1 MNTNHEIEHMDITNK
16 TVLVLGGWG
25 LVGSTVNRKIMDHKP
40 KQIIVTS
47 LKKEEAEEAVR
58 DLQKEYPKAGKNFFI
73 PWWGNIF
80 VRNDF
85 KDLPRGEILG
95 DEKRRLE
102 MISDIID
109 DLKDDLFYRST
120 IYHLFKKH
128 KPDIVIDCINS
139 ATAIAYQ
146 DIFQSSRNVVQNI
159 TKARE
164 SGDPEPLIEASERLL
179 CTLYMPQLIRHIQIL
194 YRAFKEFNTKIYTK
208 IGTSGSGG
216 MGFNIPYTHSEERP
230 SQVLLGKTAVAGAHT
245 LLLFMLGRTPDSAII
260 KEIKPTA
267 AIAWKKIDYG
277 EIRKRGVPIK
287 LVDCPPDEAVPLEGN
302 LHLKGENYGKKLNGT
317 LKNVYIDTGE
327 NGTFS
332 LGEFEAISTPGQME
346 FVTPEEIADA
356 VIYEIRGGNTGY
368 DVINSLDNSVLP
380 PTYRAGYM
388 FEQAMVRLS
397 ELEKKHN
404 TQSVAFEIL
413 GPPRLS
419 KLLYEAHL
427 LRLVAGGMKSVVKK
441 SAKNLSS
448 EIESLIKK
456 DSDLRSAIISI
467 GLPILMPDGKT
478 ILRGNEIKIPP
489 FRGENELPINKENV
503 NSWAY
508 DGWVDLRV
516 PNFETWQ
523 KRFNI
528 IMDYVKQIPP
538 NDTSSRYLRNEQYWD
553 YFEKINPGKI
563 VGWIFTEEE
572 KGLRMKG

>member
-1 MNTNHEIEHMDITNK
+1 MDIKNK
-16 TVLVLGGWG
+16 TVLILGGWG
-25 LVGSTVNRKIMDHKP
+25 LVGSSVIRKLMHEKP
-40 KQIIVTS
+40 KQVIVTS
-47 LKKEEAEEAVR
+47 LRKQEAEEAVAELR
-58 DLQKEYPKAGKNFFI
+58 KEFPNAGKGFFV

-80 VRNDF
+80 VRNEY
-85 KDLPRGEILG
+85 KDLSREEILG
-95 DEKRRLE
+95 SEKRRLG

-109 DLKDDLFYRST
+109 DLKDDLFRRST
-120 IYHLFKKH
+120 IDHLFKKY

-146 DIFQSSRNVVQNI
+146 DIFQGSRNVVQNI
-159 TKARE
+159 EKARE
-164 SGDPEPLIEASERLL
+164 SGDPGPLIEASERLL

-194 YRAFKEFNTKIYTK
+194 YRAFKEYNTKIYMK

-245 LLLFMLGRTPDSAII
+245 LLLFILGRTPDSAII

-267 AIAWKKIDYG
+267 AIAWKRIDYG
-277 EIRKRGVPIK
+277 EISKRGNPIK
-287 LVDCPPDEAVPLEGN
+287 LVDCPPEKAVDLKGN
-302 LHLKGENYGKKLNGT
+302 LLIKGEEYGEKLNGI

-419 KLLYEAHL
+419 KLLFEAHL
-427 LRLVAGGMKSVVKK
+427 LRLVSGSMKSVVKT
-441 SAKNLSS
+441 SAKKLSAD
-448 EIESLIKK
+448 IDTLIRK
-456 DSDLRSAIISI
+456 DKDLRCSIISI
-467 GLPILMPDGKT
+467 GLPILLPDGKS

-489 FRGENELPINKENV
+489 FRGNNELPITKGNV
-503 NSWAY
+503 EAWTK

-516 PNFETWQ
+516 SNMEMWK
-523 KRFNI
+523 KRFKI

>member
-1 MNTNHEIEHMDITNK
+1 
-16 TVLVLGGWG
+16 
-25 LVGSTVNRKIMDHKP
+25 
-40 KQIIVTS
+40 
-47 LKKEEAEEAVR
+47 
-58 DLQKEYPKAGKNFFI
+58 
-73 PWWGNIF
+73 
-80 VRNDF
+80 
-85 KDLPRGEILG
+85 
-95 DEKRRLE
+95 
-102 MISDIID
+102 
-109 DLKDDLFYRST
+109 
-120 IYHLFKKH
+120 
-128 KPDIVIDCINS
+128 
-139 ATAIAYQ
+139 
-146 DIFQSSRNVVQNI
+146 
-159 TKARE
+159 
-164 SGDPEPLIEASERLL
+164 
-179 CTLYMPQLIRHIQIL
+179 MPQLIRHIQIL

>member
-1 MNTNHEIEHMDITNK
+1 MDIQNK

-25 LVGSTVNRKIMDHKP
+25 LVGSAIIRKIMEEKP
-40 KQIIVTS
+40 RRIVVTS
-47 LKKEEAEEAVR
+47 LTKSEAEEAVA
-58 DLQKEYPKAGKNFFI
+58 DLRKEFPKAPKNFFV

-80 VRNDF
+80 VRNEF
-85 KDLPRGEILG
+85 KDLPRQEILG
-95 DEKRRLE
+95 SDKNRLK
-102 MISDIID
+102 MIEDIVD
-109 DLKDDLFYRST
+109 DLRDDGYHRST
-120 IYHLFKKH
+120 IYHIIKKF

-146 DIFQSSRNVVQNI
+146 DIFQSSREVVRTI
-159 TKARE
+159 GKARE
-164 SGDPEPLIEASERLL
+164 TGDANPLIEASERLL
-179 CTLYMPQLIRHIQIL
+179 CTLYMPQLIRHIQLL
-194 YRAFKEFNTKIYTK
+194 YRALKEFETTIYLK

-245 LLLFMLGRTPDSAII
+245 LLLFIMGRTPEGAIT

-267 AIAWKKIDYG
+267 AIAWKKIGYG
-277 EIRKRGVPIK
+277 EIRKRGRAIK
-287 LVDCPPDEAVPLEGN
+287 LVDCPPDRAVR
-302 LHLKGENYGKKLNGT
+302 LKGTLKLKGDEYGISLNDT

-356 VIYEIRGGNTGY
+356 VIYEIRGGNTGH
-368 DVINSLDNSVLP
+368 DIINALDNSVLP

-397 ELEKKHN
+397 ELERKHK
-404 TQSVAFEIL
+404 TSSVAFEIL

-427 LRLVAGGMKSVVKK
+427 LRLTMSSMNAVVKASPRK
-441 SAKNLSS
+441 MSKA
-448 EIESLIKK
+448 IEEVIRT
-456 DSDLRSAIISI
+456 DDNLRSAIISI
-467 GLPILMPDGKT
+467 GLPILMPDGKQ

-489 FRGENELPINKENV
+489 FRGDNELPATKENIEM
-503 NSWAY
+503 WAK
-508 DGWVDLRV
+508 DGWVDLR
-516 PNFETWQ
+516 PSNMEFWKE
-523 KRFNI
+523 RFRI
-528 IMDYVKQIPP
+528 IMDDVAAIPA
-538 NDTSSRYLRNEQYWD
+538 NDTSSRYLRNADYWEH
-553 YFEKINPGKI
+553 FEKINPGKI

-572 KGLRMKG
+572 QGLRMKS

>member
-1 MNTNHEIEHMDITNK
+1 MDITNK

-25 LVGSTVNRKIMDHKP
+25 LVGSSVIRKIMHEKP
-40 KQIIVTS
+40 KQIVVTS
-47 LKKEEAEEAVR
+47 LYKHEADEAVAELR
-58 DLQKEYPKAGKNFFI
+58 KEFPKTGDNFFV

-80 VRNDF
+80 VRHEF
-85 KDLPRGEILG
+85 KDLAREDILG
-95 DEKRRLE
+95 DVKRRNA

-109 DLKDDLFYRST
+109 DLKDGLFRRST

-146 DIFQSSRNVVQNI
+146 DIFQSSRNVVQHI
-159 TKARE
+159 VKARA
-164 SGDPEPLIEASERLL
+164 SGDPGDLIEASERLI
-179 CTLYMPQLIRHIQIL
+179 CTLYMPQLIRHIQIM
-194 YRAFKEFNTKIYTK
+194 YRAFKAFNTKIYMK

-245 LLLFMLGRTPDSAII
+245 LLLFILGRTPDSAII

-267 AIAWKKIDYG
+267 AIAWKKIGYG
-277 EIRKRGVPIK
+277 EIRKRGKPIV
-287 LVDCPPDEAVPLEGN
+287 LVDCPPEKSIELKDN
-302 LHLKGENYGKKLNGT
+302 LVLKGKEYGVSLHGT

-397 ELEKKHN
+397 ELEKKYN

-427 LRLVAGGMKSVVKK
+427 LRLVAGSMNNVMKRSP
-441 SAKNLSS
+441 KNLSS
-448 EIESLIKK
+448 EIESHIKQNM
-456 DSDLRSAIISI
+456 DLRSAIISI

-478 ILRGNEIKIPP
+478 LLRGSEIKIPP
-489 FRGENELPINKENV
+489 FRGIKELPITKESV
-503 NSWAY
+503 EAWSR

-516 PNFETWQ
+516 SNMASWQ
-523 KRFNI
+523 KRFKAIVNQ
-528 IMDYVKQIPP
+528 VKEVPK
-538 NDTSSRYLRNEQYWD
+538 NDTSSRYLRNEQYWE

>member
-1 MNTNHEIEHMDITNK
+1 MDITNK

-25 LVGSTVNRKIMDHKP
+25 LVGSSVIRKIMHEKP

-47 LKKEEAEEAVR
+47 LYKQEADEAVA
-58 DLQKEYPKAGKNFFI
+58 DLRKEFPKTGNNFFV

-80 VRNDF
+80 VRHEF
-85 KDLPRGEILG
+85 KDLAREDILG
-95 DEKRRLE
+95 DVKRRNA

-109 DLKDDLFYRST
+109 DLKDGLFRRST

-146 DIFQSSRNVVQNI
+146 DIFQSSRNVVQHI
-159 TKARE
+159 AKARA
-164 SGDPEPLIEASERLL
+164 SGDPGDLIEASERLL
-179 CTLYMPQLIRHIQIL
+179 CTLYMPQLIRHIQIM
-194 YRAFKEFNTKIYTK
+194 YRAFKEFNTKIYMK

-245 LLLFMLGRTPDSAII
+245 LLLFILGRTPDSAII

-267 AIAWKKIDYG
+267 AIAWKKIGYG
-277 EIRKRGVPIK
+277 EIRKRGKPIMR
-287 LVDCPPDEAVPLEGN
+287 VDCPPEQAIELKDN
-302 LHLKGENYGKKLNGT
+302 LVLKGKQYGVPLNGT

-427 LRLVAGGMKSVVKK
+427 LRLVAGSMKNVMKRSR
-441 SAKNLSS
+441 KNLSS
-448 EIESLIKK
+448 EIETQIKQ
-456 DSDLRSAIISI
+456 DMDLRSSIISI

-478 ILRGNEIKIPP
+478 ILRGSEIKIPP
-489 FRGENELPINKENV
+489 FRGIKELPITKESV
-503 NSWAY
+503 ETWSR

-516 PNFETWQ
+516 SNMASWQ
-523 KRFNI
+523 KRFKT
-528 IMDYVKQIPP
+528 IMNQVKEVPK
-538 NDTSSRYLRNEQYWD
+538 NDTSSRFLRNEQYWD

>member
-1 MNTNHEIEHMDITNK
+1 
-16 TVLVLGGWG
+16 
-25 LVGSTVNRKIMDHKP
+25 
-40 KQIIVTS
+40 
-47 LKKEEAEEAVR
+47 
-58 DLQKEYPKAGKNFFI
+58 
-73 PWWGNIF
+73 
-80 VRNDF
+80 
-85 KDLPRGEILG
+85 
-95 DEKRRLE
+95 

-159 TKARE
+159 TKARK

>member
-159 TKARE
+159 TKARK

>member
-1 MNTNHEIEHMDITNK
+1 MDIKNK

-25 LVGSTVNRKIMDHKP
+25 LVGSTVIRKIMHEKP

-47 LKKEEAEEAVR
+47 LKKEEAEEAVAELR
-58 DLQKEYPKAGKNFFI
+58 REYPKAGKNFFV

-80 VRNDF
+80 VRNEF
-85 KDLPRGEILG
+85 KDLPRDEILG
-95 DEKRRLE
+95 NEKRRLE

-128 KPDIVIDCINS
+128 KPDVVIDCINS

-146 DIFQSSRNVVQNI
+146 DIFQSSRNVVQKI
-159 TKARE
+159 SKARE
-164 SGDPEPLIEASERLL
+164 SGDPEALIEASQRLL

-194 YRAFKEFNTKIYTK
+194 YRAFKEFNTTIYTK

-267 AIAWKKIDYG
+267 AIAWKRIDYG

-287 LVDCPPDEAVPLEGN
+287 LTDCPPEKAVPLKGN
-302 LHLKGENYGKKLNGT
+302 LLLKGENYGEKLNGT

-427 LRLVAGGMKSVVKK
+427 LRLVVGSMKSVVKT
-441 SAKNLSS
+441 SAKKLSS
-448 EIESLIKK
+448 EIDALIKK
-456 DSDLRSAIISI
+456 DKDLRSAIISI
-467 GLPILMPDGKT
+467 GLPILLPDGKT

-489 FRGENELPINKENV
+489 FRGENELPINKENID
-503 NSWAY
+503 SWAY
-508 DGWVDLRV
+508 DGWIDLRV
-516 PNFETWQ
+516 PNFEIWQ
-523 KRFNI
+523 KRFKI
-528 IMDYVKQIPP
+528 IMDYVKQIPQ
-538 NDTSSRYLRNEQYWD
+538 NDTSSRYLRNAQYWD
-553 YFEKINPGKI
+553 KFDKINPGKI

>member
-1 MNTNHEIEHMDITNK
+1 MDIKNK

-25 LVGSTVNRKIMDHKP
+25 LVGSTVIRKIMQEKP
-40 KQIIVTS
+40 KQIVVTS
-47 LKKEEAEEAVR
+47 LLESEAKEAVAELR
-58 DLQKEYPKAGKNFFI
+58 KEFPDAGKNFFV

-80 VRNDF
+80 VRNEY
-85 KDLPRGEILG
+85 KDLPREEILG
-95 DEKRRLE
+95 NEKRRNG

-128 KPDIVIDCINS
+128 KPDVVIDCINS

-146 DIFQSSRNVVQNI
+146 DIFQSSRTVVQNI
-159 TKARE
+159 KKARE
-164 SGDPEPLIEASERLL
+164 TSNPEPLIEASERLL

-287 LVDCPPDEAVPLEGN
+287 LVDCPPDEAVPLKGN

-427 LRLVAGGMKSVVKK
+427 LRLIAGGMKNVMKK
-441 SAKNLSS
+441 SAKKLSS
-448 EIESLIKK
+448 EIETLIKNDK
-456 DSDLRSAIISI
+456 DLRSAIISI

-478 ILRGNEIKIPP
+478 LLRGNDIKIPP
-489 FRGENELPINKENV
+489 FRGENELPINKENI
-503 NSWAY
+503 NTWAY
-508 DGWVDLRV
+508 DGWIDLRV
-516 PNFETWQ
+516 SNFETWK
-523 KRFNI
+523 KRFTI

>member
-1 MNTNHEIEHMDITNK
+1 MDIKNK

-25 LVGSTVNRKIMDHKP
+25 LVGSSVIRKIMHEKP

-47 LKKEEAEEAVR
+47 LRKNEADEAVAELR
-58 DLQKEYPKAGKNFFI
+58 KEFPNAGKGFFV

-80 VRNDF
+80 VRNEY
-85 KDLPRGEILG
+85 KDLPRDEILG
-95 DEKRRLE
+95 DEQRRLG

-109 DLKDDLFYRST
+109 DLKDDLFHRST

-159 TKARE
+159 SKARE
-164 SGDPEPLIEASERLL
+164 SGNPDSLIEASERLL

-194 YRAFKEFNTKIYTK
+194 YRAFKEFKTIIYMK

-245 LLLFMLGRTPDSAII
+245 LLLFMLGRTPESAII

-277 EIRKRGVPIK
+277 EISKRGNPIM
-287 LVDCPPDEAVPLEGN
+287 LVDCPPEKGIQLKGN
-302 LHLKGENYGKKLNGT
+302 LVLKGKEYGEKLNGI

-427 LRLVAGGMKSVVKK
+427 LRLVAGGMKNVVKA
-441 SAKNLSS
+441 SAKDLSS
-448 EIESLIKK
+448 EIVALIKNDK
-456 DSDLRSAIISI
+456 DLRSAIISI

-478 ILRGNEIKIPP
+478 ILRGSEIKIPP
-489 FRGENELPINKENV
+489 FRGESELPINKENV
-503 NSWAY
+503 EAWTK

-516 PNFETWQ
+516 SNFEAWK
-523 KRFNI
+523 KRFKT

>member
-1 MNTNHEIEHMDITNK
+1 MDISNR

-25 LVGSTVNRKIMDHKP
+25 LVGSAVIRKIMIEKP
-40 KQIIVTS
+40 KRIIVTS
-47 LKKEEAEEAVR
+47 LHKQEAEEAVSL
-58 DLQKEYPKAGKNFFI
+58 LQKEFPSAGKNFFI

-80 VRNDF
+80 VRNEF
-85 KDLPRGEILG
+85 KDQPRDVILS
-95 DEKRRLE
+95 DENKRLGL
-102 MISDIID
+102 IQDIID
-109 DLKDDLFYRST
+109 DLKDDIYHRST
-120 IYHLFKKH
+120 IYHLFKKY

-146 DIFQSSRNVVQNI
+146 DIFQGARDVMRNIKKV
-159 TKARE
+159 RE
-164 SGDPEPLIEASERLL
+164 SGDAQPLIDATEKLL

-194 YRAFKEFNTKIYTK
+194 YRTFKEFKTSIYMK

-245 LLLFMLGRTPDSAII
+245 LLLFILGRTPDCAII

-277 EIRKRGVPIK
+277 EIRKRGKPIE
-287 LVDCPPDEAVPLEGN
+287 LVDCPPDMGID
-302 LHLKGENYGKKLNGT
+302 LKGSLTLKGDGYGIRLNST
-317 LKNVYIDTGE
+317 MKNVYIDTGE

-388 FEQAMVRLS
+388 FEQAMIRLS
-397 ELEKKHN
+397 ELEKKHK

-419 KLLYEAHL
+419 KLLYESHL
-427 LRLVAGGMKSVVKK
+427 LRVIAGSMKNVVKANVK
-441 SAKNLSS
+441 KLSS
-448 EIESLIKK
+448 QMTDLIK
-456 DSDLRSAIISI
+456 SDRKLRSAIISI

-478 ILRGNEIKIPP
+478 LLRGDEIKIPP
-489 FRGENELPINKENV
+489 FRGDNELPITRDKIE
-503 NSWAY
+503 SWAK

-516 PNFETWQ
+516 SNVEIWQ
-523 KRFNI
+523 KRFKA
-528 IMDYVKQIPP
+528 IMDQENELPE
-538 NDTSSRYLRNEQYWD
+538 NDTSSRYLRNKQYWD

-572 KGLRMKG
+572 QGLRMKG